1 MHIRST
7 GNTVWN
13 IGKSDPAVVDT
24 LAADLGVSR
33 FLAKLMS
40 ARGFADVTE
49 AKCYLSGG
57 TELLHD
63 PFMLPDMDK
72 AVARIQKAL
81 KAGEKIL
88 VYGDYDVDGVTSVSL
103 LLLYLR
109 DHNGNVSYYIPERIR
124 EGYGLNKAAIERFAA
139 DGVNLIITVDS
150 GITASEEVNFAASY
164 GIDVVITDHH
174 ECREEL
180 PKAAA
185 VVNPHRPDSVYPFA
199 ELAGVGVVFKLV
211 CALEDGK
218 NPMRVCQKYA
228 DIAALGTV
236 ADVMP
241 IVGENRVIVKL
252 GLERLEKTSNEGL
265 YALIHAAFS
274 EKRSSKNRKLTT
286 SSISYGLA
294 PRINA
299 AGRIGDVNRAV
310 KLLVTEN
317 RQEAVNI
324 ADYLCSVN
332 RERQLIENEIFEQAV
347 AQLEGSSDFENDKVI
362 VLTSDHW
369 HLGVIGIVASKI
381 TDRYG
386 LPSILISFDGD
397 VGKGSGRSVKGF
409 NINEAISRCKEYLI
423 KYGGHELAAGLTVSR
438 ENVDIF
444 RKKINE
450 YAAQSFD
457 FDHVCTV
464 LNADMEL
471 QANEFSLENAL
482 ELTKLEPFG
491 LHNDE
496 PLFYMPDVHIREIF
510 SIGEGKHLKLML
522 EKDGVIMTAVYFG
535 MAKENFPFI
544 EGMSADFLFTMGY
557 NDFRGCQ
564 TVQMFVRDVRPES
577 KAYAAKHRYESLFLT
592 VKNGQVPCPKE
603 HIPELIHFRTIFLY
617 LKATIRDCNKP
628 RAFSVFRAAAQISTD
643 YNTIISPCMLNIA
656 LEVFHEMKLIELL
669 RADDP
674 DSVHIALV
682 PTSGKVDLNHSEFL
696 RKVKA
701 ISEEQNLCQ

>member
-13 IGKSDPAVVDT
+13 IGKSDPAVADT

-381 TDRYG
+381 TDRY
-386 LPSILISFDGD
+386 
-397 VGKGSGRSVKGF
+397 
-409 NINEAISRCKEYLI
+409 
-423 KYGGHELAAGLTVSR
+423 
-438 ENVDIF
+438 
-444 RKKINE
+444 
-450 YAAQSFD
+450 
-457 FDHVCTV
+457 
-464 LNADMEL
+464 
-471 QANEFSLENAL
+471 
-482 ELTKLEPFG
+482 
-491 LHNDE
+491 
-496 PLFYMPDVHIREIF
+496 
-510 SIGEGKHLKLML
+510 
-522 EKDGVIMTAVYFG
+522 
-535 MAKENFPFI
+535 
-544 EGMSADFLFTMGY
+544 
-557 NDFRGCQ
+557 
-564 TVQMFVRDVRPES
+564 
-577 KAYAAKHRYESLFLT
+577 
-592 VKNGQVPCPKE
+592 
-603 HIPELIHFRTIFLY
+603 
-617 LKATIRDCNKP
+617 
-628 RAFSVFRAAAQISTD
+628 
-643 YNTIISPCMLNIA
+643 
-656 LEVFHEMKLIELL
+656 
-669 RADDP
+669 
-674 DSVHIALV
+674 
-682 PTSGKVDLNHSEFL
+682 
-696 RKVKA
+696 
-701 ISEEQNLCQ
+701 

>member
-1 MHIRST
+1 MHIKT
-7 GNTVWN
+7 TENTVWN
-13 IGKSDPAVVDT
+13 IGKALPAEAEQ
-24 LAADLGVSR
+24 LAGKLGVSR
-33 FLAKLMS
+33 FFAELITS
-40 ARGFADVTE
+40 RGITDTE
-49 AKCYLSGG
+49 VAERYLFGRA
-57 TELLHD
+57 ELLHD
-63 PFMLPDMDK
+63 PFLLPDMEK
-72 AVARIQKAL
+72 AVSRIKTAL
-81 KAGEKIL
+81 ERNEKIL
-88 VYGDYDVDGVTSVSL
+88 IYGDYDVDGVTSVSL

-109 DHNGNVSYYIPERIR
+109 EHGGDVSYYIPERIR

-139 DGVNLIITVDS
+139 EGIQLIITVDS
-150 GITASEEVNFAASY
+150 GITASEEVDFAETF

-180 PKAAA
+180 PKAVA
-185 VVNPHRPDSVYPFA
+185 VVNPHRPDSAYPFS

-211 CALEDGK
+211 CALEGGK
-218 NPMRVCQKYA
+218 NPTRVCSKYA

-252 GLERLEKTSNEGL
+252 GLERVEKTSNDGL

-294 PRINA
+294 PRMNA

-310 KLLVTEN
+310 RLLVTDN
-317 RQEAVNI
+317 KQEAENI
-324 ADYLCSVN
+324 ADYLCSIN

-347 AQLEGSSDFENDKVI
+347 SLLESTSDYENDKVL

-386 LPSILISFDGD
+386 LPAILISFDGD

-423 KYGGHELAAGLTVSR
+423 KYGGHELAAGLTISR
-438 ENVDIF
+438 ENVDLF

-450 YAAQSFD
+450 YASQSFD

-471 QANEFSLENAL
+471 QAKDFSLDNAL

-491 LHNDE
+491 LHNEE
-496 PLFYMPDVHIREIF
+496 PLFYMSDVQIREIF
-510 SIGEGKHLKLML
+510 SIGEGKHLKLIL
-522 EKDGVIMTAVYFG
+522 EKDGVVMTAVYFC
-535 MAKENFPFI
+535 MAKENFPFF
-544 EGMSADFLFTMGY
+544 EGMNADFLFTMGY

-564 TVQMFVRDVRPES
+564 TVQMYVRDVRPES
-577 KAYAAKHRYESLFLT
+577 KAYAAKHRSEALFRA
-592 VKNGQVPCPKE
+592 VKDGTVPCPKE
-603 HIPELIHFRTIFLY
+603 HIPELNHFRTIFLY
-617 LKATIRDCNKP
+617 LKSAIRDYGKVHS
-628 RAFSVFRAAAQISTD
+628 FSVFRTAAQISTD
-643 YNTIISPCMLNIA
+643 YNAVITPCMFNIA
-656 LEVFHEMKLIELL
+656 LEVFNEMKLIELL
-669 RADDP
+669 RGEEP
-674 DSVHIALV
+674 DSVSLSLV
-682 PTSGKVDLNHSEFL
+682 PTSAKVDLNDSVFL
-696 RKVKA
+696 RNVKA
-701 ISEEQNLCQ
+701 MSEETNVCQ